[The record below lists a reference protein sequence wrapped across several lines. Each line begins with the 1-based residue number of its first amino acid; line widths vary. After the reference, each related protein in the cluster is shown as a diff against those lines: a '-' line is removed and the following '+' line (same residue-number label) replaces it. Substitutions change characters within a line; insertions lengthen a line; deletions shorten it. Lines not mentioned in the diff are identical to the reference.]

1 MYCTCLDNTLIDKLS
16 KVLYMT
22 NIKIIGSMLICE
34 VWSSKTEVRV
44 ASFSILTSEKFFW
57 VLLRKLLENDFD
69 INNARI
75 S

>member
-1 MYCTCLDNTLIDKLS
+1 
-16 KVLYMT
+16 
-22 NIKIIGSMLICE
+22 MLICE

-75 S
+75 N